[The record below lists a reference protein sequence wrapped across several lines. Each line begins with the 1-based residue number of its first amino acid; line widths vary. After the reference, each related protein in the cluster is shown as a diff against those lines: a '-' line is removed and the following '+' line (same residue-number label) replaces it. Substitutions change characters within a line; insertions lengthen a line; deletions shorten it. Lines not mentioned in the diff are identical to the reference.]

1 MSGRGCLAPD
11 FIGAFLHCSLAWLGP
26 LQMSVF
32 QICTYYLLVWVP
44 DLFVLVRFGFFGG
57 KVSGN
62 QVSFE
67 MWDFRKMIF

>member
-1 MSGRGCLAPD
+1 M
-11 FIGAFLHCSLAWLGP
+11 
-26 LQMSVF
+26 QMSVF
-32 QICTYYLLVWVP
+32 QICIYYLLVWVP